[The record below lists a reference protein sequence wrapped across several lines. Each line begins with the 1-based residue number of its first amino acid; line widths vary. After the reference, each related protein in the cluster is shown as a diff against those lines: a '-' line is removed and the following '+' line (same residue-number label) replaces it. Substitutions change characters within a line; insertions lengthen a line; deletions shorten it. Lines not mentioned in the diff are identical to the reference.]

1 MPLNKHYWTR
11 MTSIASKLF
20 PPAVWI
26 KEYNAKILKSDFIS
40 GITLAAYGIPV
51 SLAYAT
57 LAGLPPQY
65 GIYGYLIGGLF
76 YALLGTS
83 RQLAIGPTSA
93 ISLLIGTTIAK
104 MAQGD
109 MQRWADIASLT
120 ALVFAVMAIAAYL
133 LRLSGIINFISETVL
148 VGFKAGAAITIGL
161 TQLPKLFGVKGG
173 GDNFIDRIVTL
184 FSQLPYMNTAV
195 FIFGIAAIIILILG
209 EKMAPGRPLAILIV
223 ILSIILISTTTLGI
237 HGFNTVGAIPT
248 GLPEFNVP
256 TLQIKDVDGVL
267 PLAMACFL
275 LSYIESVSAARTLAQ
290 KNGYVIDPRQELL
303 ALGIANAAVAF
314 GQGYPV
320 AGGLSQSAV
329 NDTAGARTPLSLVFA
344 SITIAF
350 CLLFLTGYLQNL
362 PTVILASIVLAAI
375 RGLFDFKEIQHLYR
389 INKQE
394 FGVAMIAFI
403 GVLIW
408 GILTGVL
415 LAAIVTLLLLI
426 KATSKP
432 TVAFLGR
439 IPGTKRYTDIERHP
453 DNENLEGILIV
464 RVESSI
470 FYFNTEYIKECIW
483 EKIYSEASTLKTVIL
498 DLNSSPRID
507 ISGAR
512 FLKNLFMDLKTMDI
526 SLKIAEARAEVRDS
540 LRAEG
545 LEELLGHISRS
556 VSVDDL
562 VVVAM
567 QNNNLTVRK

>member
-1 MPLNKHYWTR
+1 
-11 MTSIASKLF
+11 MTSKLF
-20 PPAVWI
+20 PPAEWI
-26 KEYNAKILKSDFIS
+26 KDYNTKTLKSDFVAS
-40 GITLAAYGIPV
+40 LTLAAYGIPV

-93 ISLLIGTTIAK
+93 ISLLVGTTIADL
-104 MAQGD
+104 AHGD
-109 MQRWADIASLT
+109 VQRWGDIASLT
-120 ALVFAVMAIAAYL
+120 ALVFAGMAVLAYL

-173 GDNFIDRIVTL
+173 GDNFLERIITL
-184 FSQLPYMNTAV
+184 VQQLPEMNTAV
-195 FIFGIAAIIILILG
+195 FIFGIAAIIILIVG
-209 EKMAPGRPLAILIV
+209 EKKAPGRPVAIFIV
-223 ILSIILISTTTLGI
+223 ILSIVLISATSLGLQ
-237 HGFNTVGAIPT
+237 GFKTVGVIPT
-248 GLPEFNVP
+248 GLPEFHLP
-256 TLQIKDVDGVL
+256 SLRISDVDGVL

-275 LSYIESVSAARTLAQ
+275 LSYIESVSAGRTLAQ

-303 ALGIANAAVAF
+303 ALSVANAAVAL

-329 NDTAGARTPLSLVFA
+329 NDTAGAKTPLSLVFA
-344 SITIAF
+344 SVTIAV
-350 CLLFLTGYLQNL
+350 CLLFLTGFLQNL
-362 PTVILASIVLAAI
+362 PTVILASIVLVAI
-375 RGLFDFKEIQHLYR
+375 RGLFDLEELKHLYK

-394 FGVAMIAFI
+394 FGVAMIALVA
-403 GVLIW
+403 VLIW

-415 LAAIVTLLLLI
+415 LAAIVTLVLMI
-426 KATSKP
+426 KEASKP

-439 IPGTKRYTDIERHP
+439 IPGTKRYTDMERHN
-453 DNENLEGILIV
+453 DNENIEGVLIV

-470 FYFNTEYIKECIW
+470 FYFNAEYIKEQIW
-483 EKIYSEASTLKTVIL
+483 EKIYSEPNTLKAVVL

-507 ISGAR
+507 IAGAR
-512 FLKNLFMDLKTMDI
+512 FLKQLFNDLEAKNI

-545 LEELLGHISRS
+545 LEMLLGHISRT

-562 VVVAM
+562 VVSAV
-567 QNNNLTVRK
+567 QNN